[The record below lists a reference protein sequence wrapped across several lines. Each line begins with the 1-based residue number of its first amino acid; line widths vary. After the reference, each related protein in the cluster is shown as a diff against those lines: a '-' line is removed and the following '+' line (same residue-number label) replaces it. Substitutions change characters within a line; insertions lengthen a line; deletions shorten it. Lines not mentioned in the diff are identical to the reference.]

1 MKRPLLGVAL
11 LYVTGILIGEFFSI
25 SPFILLSAALPLTI
39 LAVLSP
45 RLRFPLLMV
54 VLVLAGWANLRL
66 HRAIIAPDDLRCLA
80 GESPSI
86 ATVRGTVGETPA
98 IRSFQ
103 NRDQLLWRT
112 QTRLEVIA
120 WQSNKQDWV
129 PAMGTVV
136 VTTSAPMTNVFAG
149 QVVEVTGVAALPS
162 VAAAEGIFD
171 YRAYLRQQGIF
182 YQLRASSEND
192 WTILS
197 SPRSPPVSDRFR
209 DWARRALAR
218 GLPYEDE
225 SLRLEWALTLG
236 WKPALTEE
244 VSEPFIRAAT
254 YHIFAVDG
262 LRMAI
267 IFGIFFCLFKAVGI
281 PRQIGGLILLPLIWF
296 YVALTGWPASAIRAS
311 VMLSV
316 VILGWVLKRPGD
328 ALNSLLTAALL
339 ILVWEPRQLFQAGFQ
354 LSFFVVLCLILIL
367 PPLHQL
373 FQRLT
378 APDPWVAPSL
388 RRRWPPWIQVPIRY
402 CLDVLL
408 TSFAAWVGS
417 IPLVAYYFNI
427 ITPVSTPANLVAVP
441 ICGLVLICN
450 IGSLLLAGWFSA
462 AAELF
467 NHAGWFLMECIRI
480 SSVWFADWPKAYAY
494 TTAPTLFTCFAYY
507 AIVLIVITGWLFRP
521 ARRVWKFAGLST
533 VMLLWAWQ
541 YAHEAS
547 LTRITMLA
555 ANGGSA
561 VFCDAPGNANDLII
575 DAGTTNFVRSVLRPF
590 LRAQG
595 VNKLPA
601 LLLTHGD
608 LHHVGGAQML
618 SDLFPLKCIYASPV
632 RSRSVTYRRTLD
644 YFKQEPTRVGLLCR
658 DMMVAGWTVVH
669 PGATDRYARAD
680 DSAIVLRRDFPAA
693 RVLLLSDLG
702 RAGQEMLL
710 GRNTD
715 LHADIVIAG
724 LPSSGEPLSDALLDA
739 IQPRLVIVMD
749 CEFPVS
755 ERANPRLRERLA
767 RRAIPILYTRL
778 KGSIVLELGSSW
790 EIRTM
795 SGDKITNRNANSNRP
810 KNEGNA
816 QPFESDLAEPVEP

>member
-1 MKRPLLGVAL
+1 MKRPLLGAAL
-11 LYVTGILIGEFFSI
+11 LYVTGVLTGEFFPL
-25 SPFILLSAALPLTI
+25 SPFILLTAAVPVTLLACLLPRIRSALL
-39 LAVLSP
+39 VL
-45 RLRFPLLMV
+45 V
-54 VLVLAGWANLRL
+54 VLLAGWTNLRL

-86 ATVRGTVGETPA
+86 VTVRGTVSETPTV
-98 IRSFQ
+98 RSFQ
-103 NRDQLLWRT
+103 IRDQPSWST
-112 QTRLEVIA
+112 QTRLKVTA
-120 WQSNKQDWV
+120 WQSHKQNWI
-129 PAMGTVV
+129 PAVGAVV
-136 VTTSAPMTNVFAG
+136 VTTPVPLTNVFAG
-149 QVVEVTGVAALPS
+149 QIVEVTGVVALPN

-171 YRAYLRQQGIF
+171 YRAYLRQQGIY
-182 YQLRASSEND
+182 YQLRASSEDD
-192 WTILS
+192 WKLVS
-197 SPRSPPVSDRFR
+197 SPRAPPLSDRFR

-218 GLPYEDE
+218 GLPCEDE

-267 IFGIFFCLFKAVGI
+267 IFGIFFCWFRAIAI
-281 PRQIGGLILLPLIWF
+281 PRHIGGLILLPLIWF

-316 VILGWVLKRPGD
+316 VILGWVLKRPND
-328 ALNSLLTAALL
+328 VLNSLLTAALL
-339 ILVWEPRQLFQAGFQ
+339 ILVWDPRQLFQAGFQ

-373 FQRLT
+373 FERLT
-378 APDPWVAPSL
+378 APDPWLAPSL
-388 RRRWPPWIQVPIRY
+388 RRRWPSWIQMPTRY

-408 TSFAAWVGS
+408 TSFAAWIGS
-417 IPLVAYYFNI
+417 IPLVACYFNI

-450 IGSLLLAGWFSA
+450 IASLMLIGWFAA

-467 NHAGWFLMECIRI
+467 NHAGWFLMECIRV

-507 AIVLIVITGWLFRP
+507 AILLGLITGWLFRP
-521 ARRVWKFAGLST
+521 AWRKWKFGGLSA
-533 VMLLWAWQ
+533 VLLVWVWQ
-541 YAHEAS
+541 YAHNAS
-547 LTRITMLA
+547 LTRITVIA
-555 ANGGSA
+555 ANGSSA
-561 VFCDAPGNANDLII
+561 VFSQAPGNANNLMI
-575 DAGTTNFVRSVLRPF
+575 DAGTTNLVRSVLKPF

-595 VNKLPA
+595 VNRLPA

-618 SDLFPLKCIYASPV
+618 SDLFPLKCIYASPI

-644 YFKQEPTRVGLLCR
+644 YFKQEPSLVRLLSC
-658 DMMVAGWTVVH
+658 DQSVAGWRVLH
-669 PGATDRYARAD
+669 PAPDGRYSRAD
-680 DSAIVLRRDFPAA
+680 DAAIVLRQDLPAA

-702 RAGQEMLL
+702 RSGQEALL
-710 GRNTD
+710 SRGID

-724 LPSSGEPLSDALLDA
+724 LPSSGEPLSELLLDA
-739 IQPRLVIVMD
+739 IQPRVVIVSD

-755 ERANPRLRERLA
+755 ERASPKLRERLA
-767 RRAIPILYTRL
+767 RRHIPILYTRFT
-778 KGSIVLELGSSW
+778 GSLVLEFGSGW
-790 EIRTM
+790 EIRTT
-795 SGDKITNRNANSNRP
+795 SGEKITSRDAAG
-810 KNEGNA
+810 KQNEGNEPPG
-816 QPFESDLAEPVEP
+816 QLDLAVRLVP